1 MDMLNEWL
9 DNQPKRARAL
19 AEEEL
24 IIDVSEE
31 IWATLNKAGISQA
44 ELANKLDVSRP
55 RISKLLDG
63 SANMTLRTLAD
74 IAFELGK
81 RVSISLQDRH
91 AVDWKQTT
99 PVSGVL
105 RFEVSPQGPRQGK
118 VVIDQWKI
126 VNDNRFEYA
135 VEPIAA

>member
-9 DNQPKRARAL
+9 SDRPDRARTL

-24 IIDVSEE
+24 IVDVSEE
-31 IWATLNKAGISQA
+31 IWAVLNKAGMTKADLA
-44 ELANKLDVSRP
+44 EKLGVSRP

-81 RVSISLQDRH
+81 RVSINLPDRH
-91 AVDWKQTT
+91 AVDWKQAAQ
-99 PVSGVL
+99 VSSVL
-105 RFEVSPQGPRQGK
+105 RFEANPHGARQGK
-118 VVIDQWKI
+118 VVISQWQN

-135 VEPIAA
+135 AEPIAA